1 MSTKSVAPTKRSFNK
16 SICVDGVEYPI
27 GVTVSLIKDRGNLK
41 GVVGLSYF
49 GFLLNDI
56 RIKED
61 WQGNTLVVFPSRE
74 FTVKAT
80 QKVRSANVYIPTNK
94 FKAPVNQVIVACY
107 QELLADVGPMTEILE
122 DDSVAETK
130 AA

>member
-49 GFLLNDI
+49 GFFLNDI
-56 RIKED
+56 RIKD
-61 WQGNTLVVFPSRE
+61 RKSVV
-74 FTVKAT
+74 
-80 QKVRSANVYIPTNK
+80 
-94 FKAPVNQVIVACY
+94 
-107 QELLADVGPMTEILE
+107 
-122 DDSVAETK
+122 
-130 AA
+130 

>member
-49 GFLLNDI
+49 GFFLNDI

-74 FTVKAT
+74 FT
-80 QKVRSANVYIPTNK
+80 VRSANVYIPTNK

-122 DDSVAETK
+122 DDSVAEAK